1 MRSHHEGRLY
11 FVCEVQI
18 HLTCDTTAHKK
29 VLHKQQWVAGEE
41 WLKRK
46 SQPGEKNTGVQQAAK
61 LKCTLYEP
69 IHFFYWQLGQL
80 VTARGFLLVS
90 GESPDV
96 CRHRVVSPN
105 ALALRNCTDHILS
118 WDNSFV
124 CFQFFLFF
132 LQWHIVENRHDSL
145 QAHSCFFFVVMDISE
160 MCRYCFL
167 LPLQQKGN

>member
-1 MRSHHEGRLY
+1 MCVPREITHHTRGWRRGPEDRTCAGCDRTTRAGCTLSARFRFISH
-11 FVCEVQI
+11 VI
-18 HLTCDTTAHKK
+18 P
-29 VLHKQQWVAGEE
+29 LHIRRFFTSSSWVAGEE

-46 SQPGEKNTGVQQAAK
+46 SQPEKNPTSVQQAAK

-69 IHFFYWQLGQL
+69 IHFFYWQLRQL

-124 CFQFFLFF
+124 CF
-132 LQWHIVENRHDSL
+132 
-145 QAHSCFFFVVMDISE
+145 
-160 MCRYCFL
+160 
-167 LPLQQKGN
+167 